1 MSDEYD
7 DSLDHLAWQRDPVA
21 ATTAAAREAASTPRL
36 VARLYRS
43 SNAPL
48 RAKLLE
54 CLLRPLGTLSLAAVS
69 AGAFA
74 AFVGRSPAREVFV
87 TLEEVARFSS
97 AQILELACFVE
108 QVSPQAMQQVA
119 DLLSENAVGLATFG
133 ASAALLLLRRLG
145 VGVGGA

>member
-7 DSLDHLAWQRDPVA
+7 DSLDPLAWQHGPLAVA
-21 ATTAAAREAASTPRL
+21 TAAGREAASAPRL

-43 SNAPL
+43 SDALL
-48 RAKLLE
+48 RARLLA

-74 AFVGRSPAREVFV
+74 AFVGRSPAREVSV

-119 DLLSENAVGLATFG
+119 GLLSENAFGLATFG

-145 VGVGGA
+145 MGAGRA